1 MSDIALESLIETL
14 SKNQVLYGKKSDL
27 RAIDTQFA
35 RFIKTLSTNDECI
48 SVAALMLSIELGKG
62 NVCLDF
68 SSDQLLDYIN
78 QDQISALLHQLKQSS
93 FIAQINGPIKLDG
106 HKLYLE
112 KYLSYEL
119 SLANSIL
126 QRLTPMPWVNDER
139 LLDDPSLLLNLFN
152 ITSENGQKNSEENNP
167 VDWQAVAACI
177 ASMSYFSVISGG
189 PGTGKTTTVIRLLA
203 MLIDLYGKHFKRQP
217 IIKLAAP
224 TGKAANRLS
233 ESITKAKQNLDAPED
248 IKQFIPQQAL
258 TLHRLLMGSRKSF
271 SRHNPLHL
279 DVLIIDEASMVDL
292 PMMANVLSALP
303 KHAQIILLGDKD
315 QLASVEAGSVL
326 ADICDNE
333 NQHGYEHSLIS
344 KLQTA
349 LLTSF
354 NQGDIEPEGSPIR
367 NHICHLRKSYR
378 FDENSGIGALARA
391 ANGGDFTMWHQARK
405 HGFNDLSFMDLT
417 DESYLAFIKQAASE
431 YAVFIKHINKQG
443 MDDEAA
449 LDIHSGF
456 SKYQILCA
464 LKEGPLGV
472 AGLNE
477 AIEAQLNKSNIIDA
491 SGAWYAGRPI
501 IVLENDYGLNLY
513 NGDVGIVLPKIIE
526 GKTVLKAC
534 FIGSDQSVR
543 WLQPSRLPRH
553 QTVYAM
559 TIHKSQGSEF
569 DHVAL
574 ALPDYHLPILSKEL
588 LYTGITRAKSK
599 LTLLSKSAVI
609 QTSLAQ
615 KVKRASGLRERL
627 WGSSE
632 LKPVNK
638 EPANNDS
645 KSPADNS
652 SANES
657 EHGQFSLF

>member
-1 MSDIALESLIETL
+1 MMSVTLENLIETL
-14 SKNQVLYGKKSDL
+14 SKNQTLYGKKSDL
-27 RAIDTQFA
+27 RDIDIQFS
-35 RFIKTLSTNDECI
+35 RFIKTLAPNDEFI
-48 SVAALMLSIELGKG
+48 AIAALLLSVELGKG

-68 SSDQLLDYIN
+68 TEDQLMDYLDPSEIKK
-78 QDQISALLHQLKQSS
+78 LLKLLQKSD
-93 FIAQINGPIKLDG
+93 FIAQANGPIKLDG
-106 HKLYLE
+106 DKLYLE

-119 SLANSIL
+119 SLANNIEE
-126 QRLTPMPWVNDER
+126 RLNPMPWVNDE
-139 LLDDPSLLLNLFN
+139 SLLKDSSLLSQLFSLAKQN
-152 ITSENGQKNSEENNP
+152 ETI
-167 VDWQAVAACI
+167 DWQAVAAII
-177 ASMSYFSVISGG
+177 ASMGYFSVISGG

-203 MLIDLYGKHFKRQP
+203 MLIDLYSKHFNRQP

-233 ESITKAKQNLDAPED
+233 ESITKAKHDLDAPEE
-248 IKQFIPQQAL
+248 IKAFIPQQAL
-258 TLHRLLMGSRKSF
+258 TLHRLLMSNRKTYSQ
-271 SRHNPLHL
+271 HNPLHL

-303 KHAQIILLGDKD
+303 KHAQVILLGDKD

-333 NQHGYEHSLIS
+333 NQHGYSQNLIS
-344 KLQTA
+344 KLQN
-349 LLTSF
+349 LLPNEFDAQDVES
-354 NQGDIEPEGSPIR
+354 QGSAIR

-391 ANGGDFTMWHQARK
+391 ANKGGFSLWHQAKK
-405 HGFNDLSFMDLT
+405 HGFSDLNFLDLT
-417 DESYLAFIKQAASE
+417 DENHQVFIKQAASE
-431 YAVFIKHINKQG
+431 YALFIKQINTQG

-449 LDIHSGF
+449 LNIHSSF

-472 AGLNE
+472 SGLND
-477 AIEAQLNKSNIIDA
+477 AIEVQLNKNNIIDTHTP
-491 SGAWYAGRPI
+491 WYAGRPI

-513 NGDVGIVLPKIIE
+513 NGDVGIVLPRLID

-534 FIGSDQSVR
+534 FIGSDQTVR

-588 LYTGITRAKSK
+588 LYTGITRAKSQ
-599 LTLLSKSAVI
+599 LTLLSKSQVI
-609 QTSLAQ
+609 QTALGQ

-627 WGSSE
+627 WGSSLAE
-632 LKPVNK
+632 SAPGQALGNPEINSPNK
-638 EPANNDS
+638 EEP
-645 KSPADNS
+645 
-652 SANES
+652 
-657 EHGQFSLF
+657 EHGQYALF